1 MQFSG
6 WLVLEIV
13 CSCIF
18 AIGYICDNSFCTRG
32 LWQSHDPS
40 DGVCARPGL
49 MWSRSRPDSGTLCS
63 GLLEG
68 KGGDFF
74 LLPGG

>member
-1 MQFSG
+1 MWRANAAGTMIQRQFYAGTQYRAFMQFSG

-40 DGVCARPGL
+40 DGVCQTGV
-49 MWSRSRPDSGTLCS
+49 DV
-63 GLLEG
+63 EQI
-68 KGGDFF
+68 
-74 LLPGG
+74 

>member
-40 DGVCARPGL
+40 DGVCQTGV
-49 MWSRSRPDSGTLCS
+49 DV
-63 GLLEG
+63 EQI
-68 KGGDFF
+68 
-74 LLPGG
+74 